1 MGLAVIAAAIVL
13 IVAAVVLYLSDV
25 SVSRAARDARR
36 FDRVYEANRKA
47 RR

>member
-1 MGLAVIAAAIVL
+1 MGWQSLPL
-13 IVAAVVLYLSDV
+13 QSFWLSRPLSCTFSDV
-25 SVSRAARDARR
+25 SVSRAARDACR